1 MRNRYFSQPV
11 VDFDVGGKNGTRGKT
26 VGHFNDFIPPVTFI
40 DFNDIFRIDIWSY
53 RVRTQEHVVVIFD
66 AWIVVCSV
74 KNIGIIL
81 IFGEKRMDFCNI
93 HYCRN
98 FTDFLE
104 GYALVSEMM
113 LGVGVIRG
121 CSRYDG
127 KVALIIHKQIDR
139 VIGGCVVVFNMYVFT
154 KMIEVKLGEGIA
166 AI

>member
-1 MRNRYFSQPV
+1 MVILMILYRQSRSLILMTFSV
-11 VDFDVGGKNGTRGKT
+11 LIYGLIGWGL
-26 VGHFNDFIPPVTFI
+26 I
-40 DFNDIFRIDIWSY
+40 
-53 RVRTQEHVVVIFD
+53 VIFD

-127 KVALIIHKQIDR
+127 KVALIIHQQIDR